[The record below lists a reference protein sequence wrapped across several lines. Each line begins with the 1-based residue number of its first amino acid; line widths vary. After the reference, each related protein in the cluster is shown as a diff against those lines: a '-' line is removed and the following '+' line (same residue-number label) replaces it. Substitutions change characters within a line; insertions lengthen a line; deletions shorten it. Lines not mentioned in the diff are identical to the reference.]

1 MKAIFLLILSISLLT
16 AETSLAIVTNPYN
29 SIDRIDRTTLKK
41 LYTGRQFQLKGH
53 KVLLINLPY
62 DNPVRIEFENVLGI
76 NRMSLKRC
84 WLIAHYKGHRSPK
97 VLKSQRAVAKMIK
110 SIPYA
115 IGYMEPS
122 LAEREGLK
130 IILRLD
136 RQ

>member
-16 AETSLAIVTNPYN
+16 AEIRLAVVTNPYN

-41 LYTGRQFQLKGH
+41 LYTGKQFQLKGH

-62 DNPVRIEFENVLGI
+62 DHPVRIEFENALGT

-84 WLIAHYKGHRSPK
+84 WHIAHYKGHRSPK
-97 VLKSQRAVAKMIK
+97 VLKSQQAAARMIK
-110 SIPYA
+110 TIPYA

-136 RQ
+136 R